1 MSLSQKVLEIFTS
14 DVVCIVRK
22 CYFYAKT
29 KFHGC
34 SFDRCLAAPPQS
46 HRKVAML
53 MSTKVAYGGERA
65 KNLTRMLPERSLR
78 QKREVDL

>member
-1 MSLSQKVLEIFTS
+1 MSLSQKALEIFTS

-53 MSTKVAYGGERA
+53 MSTKVAYGGERVNQNFYKA
-65 KNLTRMLPERSLR
+65 DLR
-78 QKREVDL
+78 I